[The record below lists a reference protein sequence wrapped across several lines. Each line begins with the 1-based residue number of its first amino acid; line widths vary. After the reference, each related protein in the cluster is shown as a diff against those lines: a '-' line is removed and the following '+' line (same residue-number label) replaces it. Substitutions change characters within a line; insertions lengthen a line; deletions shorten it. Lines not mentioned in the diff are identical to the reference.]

1 MTVDDVLHEIS
12 GMDLGAGAMAFMCYV
27 LSLRDEPQLE
37 LTTDGFMIRFG
48 VMNGIHI
55 FKFGDSIFCRM
66 IHQDQRRVYA
76 ITDQQKADQ
85 LHDSV
90 TQQLLAEVRAA

>member
-27 LSLRDEPQLE
+27 LSLWDEPRLE

-76 ITDQQKADQ
+76 INDQRKADE
-85 LHDSV
+85 LHDMIV
-90 TQQLLAEVRAA
+90 KQLLAEMKAA